1 MKKFGACM
9 LCMAITMTMFQPVLG
24 SIGPGTDTL
33 KTDEGTPVKSI
44 YVSDSSTSD
53 IESLF
58 QGKNKDDGRIETDK
72 SVMYGKDDYSI
83 FNSYNPGEFSVILSA
98 LGQKYID
105 TTSGIIHVPL
115 DVVLVLDISGS
126 MSVDGDGKRADNLVK
141 AVNKTITY
149 LMKEDENNRVA
160 VVAYNT
166 KATKILPLGRY
177 YVGSKADY
185 SNTNSYFSVSKSSK
199 NDGYKKLDIGKIKN
213 ESTNNLTDKASKSI
227 EVYGATYIQDGIK
240 QGADILINEKTTTYT
255 DSVSGQKVTR
265 TPNILLLS
273 DGCPTLGNSDYK
285 NLPSNK
291 KFGDGSCCGSENT
304 TDNNKEYSENDKG
317 IFGYYTILTA
327 KYYKDSVSKHYNGQA
342 DHKNNKFFTVGVG
355 VTEGEGYDYISQ
367 VLHPTAQNLE
377 RCKNSKDP
385 RANELHKALT
395 KQYADNTKITVGS
408 KNTGVQA
415 KSSTYYYTNPYRN
428 YDYADNSKMAKDD
441 AMDSETLAQI
451 FKQFLQEGM
460 EIINYHSCVEEG
472 LDNAVEFTD
481 KIGQGMEIKETPILR
496 YNGINYKAAK
506 ISEDG
511 NVTTYIYEGK
521 VPSATD
527 GNDDVNLKN
536 IKVTVTKNSKGL
548 QNVKFTIPS
557 KLLPE
562 NIQIQGG
569 TQYTKALPIRL
580 CYKVGPTK
588 EAILE
593 AATFETMEMEKILY
607 TNMWD
612 EGKEATATYIPNSE
626 NPYYYGYEENP
637 NFVGYEEG
645 EIAKDKNATKTKQYS
660 KSYGKIKN
668 KTITATLGN
677 NGKLT
682 ISAAN
687 TNKIYQL
694 PDTGGNGTNTYT
706 CIGAILIA
714 TSLIY
719 NRYKKNRDNI
729 NLT

>member
-1 MKKFGACM
+1 M
-9 LCMAITMTMFQPVLG
+9 
-24 SIGPGTDTL
+24 
-33 KTDEGTPVKSI
+33 
-44 YVSDSSTSD
+44 
-53 IESLF
+53 
-58 QGKNKDDGRIETDK
+58 
-72 SVMYGKDDYSI
+72 
-83 FNSYNPGEFSVILSA
+83 
-98 LGQKYID
+98 
-105 TTSGIIHVPL
+105 
-115 DVVLVLDISGS
+115 
-126 MSVDGDGKRADNLVK
+126 
-141 AVNKTITY
+141 
-149 LMKEDENNRVA
+149 
-160 VVAYNT
+160 
-166 KATKILPLGRY
+166 
-177 YVGSKADY
+177 
-185 SNTNSYFSVSKSSK
+185 
-199 NDGYKKLDIGKIKN
+199 
-213 ESTNNLTDKASKSI
+213 
-227 EVYGATYIQDGIK
+227 
-240 QGADILINEKTTTYT
+240 
-255 DSVSGQKVTR
+255 
-265 TPNILLLS
+265 
-273 DGCPTLGNSDYK
+273 
-285 NLPSNK
+285 PSNK

-415 KSSTYYYTNPYRN
+415 KSSTYYYTNPYSN

-481 KIGQGMEIKETPILR
+481 KIGQGMEIKETPMLR

-511 NVTTYIYEGK
+511 DVTTYIYEGK

-548 QNVKFTIPS
+548 QTVKFTIPS

-562 NIQIQGG
+562 NVQIQGG

-645 EIAKDKNATKTKQYS
+645 EIAKDKNATKTKKYS

-706 CIGAILIA
+706 YIGAILIA

-719 NRYKKNRDNI
+719 NRYKKTETI
-729 NLT
+729 